1 MAITSERL
9 LSITQELNSG
19 NADVIR
25 EWRDYFLSQSDW
37 TQFTDSPLDADQ
49 KAAWATYRQ
58 ALRDVTAQEGFPTSI
73 TWPTAPG
80 A

>member
-1 MAITSERL
+1 MVTTNPKYMVNAEAKRVVEQRDQL
-9 LSITQELNSG
+9 LV
-19 NADVIR
+19 D
-25 EWRDYFLSQSDW
+25 SDW
-37 TQFTDSPLDADQ
+37 TQFTDSPLDAEQ

>member
-1 MAITSERL
+1 MTTNPKYMVNAEAKRVVEQRDQL
-9 LSITQELNSG
+9 LV
-19 NADVIR
+19 D
-25 EWRDYFLSQSDW
+25 SDW
-37 TQFTDSPLDADQ
+37 TQFTDSPLDAEQ